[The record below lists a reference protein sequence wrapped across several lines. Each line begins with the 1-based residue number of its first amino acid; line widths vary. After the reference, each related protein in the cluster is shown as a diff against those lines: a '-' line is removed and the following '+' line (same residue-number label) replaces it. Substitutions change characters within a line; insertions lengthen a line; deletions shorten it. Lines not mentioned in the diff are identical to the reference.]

1 VSGWRRG
8 ARRDARVY
16 DSVVRRRLVA
26 LALVAGIVSPA
37 LAAPPRLVLLGTAGG
52 PTPKRTRAAPAQAL
66 EVDGTVYVV
75 DCGNGV
81 GRQMA
86 LAGLPFLGLRH
97 VFLTHHHSDHDA
109 DLVTLPLLAWAAG
122 NEATVTLH
130 GPRPMRRAVRAGLRA
145 HAFDIETRMKDE
157 GRADLRKLL
166 RVETIEDDG
175 LVLDVDVV
183 RVVADGEPQTSED
196 LGRHRVRVTA
206 ARVQHPPIDDAFAY
220 RFDLP
225 GWSVVISGDTA
236 PSQNLV
242 RLARGADVLVHEVL
256 LADAAEVARWL
267 EKPPEHPLVQHVLRS
282 HTSFRD
288 VGRIAREAGV
298 GTLVLSHFVPGDA
311 PVDKDAVLAE
321 IRKSFHGKVVFG
333 EDLMVLTPD

>member
-1 VSGWRRG
+1 M
-8 ARRDARVY
+8 
-16 DSVVRRRLVA
+16 VRRRLVA
-26 LALVAGIVSPA
+26 PTLLLALAASAVE
-37 LAAPPRLVLLGTAGG
+37 AAPPRLVLLGTAGG

-86 LAGLPFLGLRH
+86 QAKLPFTQLRH

-109 DLVTLPLLAWAAG
+109 DLVTLPLLAWGADNVG
-122 NEATVTLH
+122 TVTLH
-130 GPRPMRRAVRAGLRA
+130 GPPPMRGPVREGLRA
-145 HAFDIETRMKDE
+145 HASDIETRVKDE
-157 GRADLRKLL
+157 GRPDLRKLL
-166 RVETIEDDG
+166 HVHTVEKDG
-175 LVLDVDVV
+175 LVLD
-183 RVVADGEPQTSED
+183 DG
-196 LGRHRVRVTA
+196 HVRVTA
-206 ARVQHPPIDDAFAY
+206 ARVSHPPIEDAFAY
-220 RFDLP
+220 RFDLR

-236 PSQNLV
+236 PSENLV
-242 RLARGADVLVHEVL
+242 RLAEGADVLVHEVL

-267 EKPPEHPLVQHVLRS
+267 EKPPDHPLVQHVVRS

-298 GTLVLSHFVPGDA
+298 KTLVLSHFVPGDA

-321 IRKSFHGKVVFG
+321 IRKSFDGKVVFG